1 MQGIYEGVEY
11 RIAMKEAKEEFDAW
25 ERNKRRDHKMT
36 KEKYKAQRLA
46 KLAMQ
51 EMGLLGR

>member
-1 MQGIYEGVEY
+1 MQGIYDGEEY
-11 RIAMKEAKEEFDAW
+11 RQAMKEAQEEFDAW

-46 KLAMQ
+46 KLHMM
-51 EMGLLGR
+51 EMRAR